1 MTLTPK
7 LPDMEVLAL
16 DLLNHYMPGEAAY
29 VVTPQADW
37 SKAMPFVWVVRVGG
51 TTVSPVVDHAILSV
65 TVIAA
70 QRKQASD
77 LSRRVLESFYRASM
91 DSFFS
96 DEGVVSSFEVIKSPQ
111 PDRDGLTG
119 KHPGSFNFDATYD
132 LWARA
137 RT

>member
-1 MTLTPK
+1 MTLVPK
-7 LPDMEVLAL
+7 LPDMEALAL
-16 DLLNHYMPGEAAY
+16 DLLNHYMPGEASY

-51 TTVSPVVDHAILSV
+51 TTVNAVVDHAILSV

-77 LSRRVLESFYRASM
+77 LARKVQAAFYQASM
-91 DSFFS
+91 DAYFS
-96 DEGVVSSFEVIKSPQ
+96 DEGVVSFFETIKGPQ
-111 PDRDGLTG
+111 PDRDGLSG
-119 KHPGSFNFDATYD
+119 KHPDSHNFDATYD